1 MAEQSVAQPPRTT
14 TREDRARDL
23 AERHFHEIAASKD
36 GHEYLALS
44 CTGARDY
51 RVHYDPAGGS
61 WCECPDHEIR
71 DAVCKHILAV
81 AIVAAELHRKGGRFT
96 RPSDLE
102 EIAEITGI
110 AYSDLSSAFT
120 GERKNMCL
128 DAAIAAVDADP
139 EGGPEAWGESI
150 RSWAKK
156 RGVGRY
162 DRRLIDQP
170 APTYDGEPLQ
180 DV

>member
-36 GHEYLALS
+36 GHEYLVPS
-44 CTGARDY
+44 CTGAHDY
-51 RVHYDPAGGS
+51 RVHYDPAGES

-71 DAVCKHILAV
+71 DAVCKHILAA
-81 AIVAAELHRKGGRFT
+81 AIVAAELHRKGGRFI

-102 EIAEITGI
+102 DIAEITGI

-120 GERKNMCL
+120 GERKNICL
-128 DAAIAAVDADP
+128 DAAIAAVDADA

-150 RSWAKK
+150 RSWAKASG
-156 RGVGRY
+156 RGHYRPCV
-162 DRRLIDQP
+162 DE
-170 APTYDGEPLQ
+170 EPDPYELAG
-180 DV
+180 V

>member
-36 GHEYLALS
+36 GHEYLVPS
-44 CTGARDY
+44 CTGAHDY
-51 RVHYDPAGGS
+51 RVHYDPAGESG
-61 WCECPDHEIR
+61 CECPDHEIR
-71 DAVCKHILAV
+71 GAVCKHILAV
-81 AIVAAELHRKGGRFT
+81 ALVAAEIHRKGGRFI

-102 EIAEITGI
+102 EIAELTGI
-110 AYSDLSSAFT
+110 SYFYLSSAFE
-120 GERKNMCL
+120 GERKNICL

-150 RSWAKK
+150 RAWAKASG
-156 RGVGRY
+156 RGRY
-162 DRRLIDQP
+162 RLCVDEDP
-170 APTYDGEPLQ
+170 DPYEFG
-180 DV
+180 V